1 MKSLVSYIR
10 NINEEVPK
18 KLKKKNSLRKDYLDN
33 SSESSFAGVGFGAYN
48 SPGS

>member
-1 MKSLVSYIR
+1 MKSIVSYIR

-18 KLKKKNSLRKDYLDN
+18 TLKNSLRKDYLDN